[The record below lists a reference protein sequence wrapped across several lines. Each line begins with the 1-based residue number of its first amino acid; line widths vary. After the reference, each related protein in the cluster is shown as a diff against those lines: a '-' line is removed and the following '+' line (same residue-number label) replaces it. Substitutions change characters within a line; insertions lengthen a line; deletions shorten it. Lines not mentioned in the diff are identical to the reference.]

1 AMDRRGVEIGLTQ
14 AGAAKN
20 LEVLRAGR
28 NAVGLA
34 RDAGVRI
41 GFGTDLMGEL
51 EDEQLAG
58 LRLQCEVLGVYE
70 ALRSATSTNAALLR
84 RGDLGRIT
92 LGSCADLVVLDGNP
106 FHEPSILWD
115 ETKKRTVIK
124 DGQIVSPGA
133 LLGAGDLPLDVPV
146 A

>member
-1 AMDRRGVEIGLTQ
+1 MGRRGAEIGLTQ

-58 LRLQCEVLGVYE
+58 IRLQCEVLGVYE

-84 RGDLGRIT
+84 RDDLGRISE
-92 LGSCADLVVLDGNP
+92 GACADVVILDGNP
-106 FHEPSILWD
+106 FDEPSVLWD
-115 ETKKRTVIK
+115 ESRTRTVIK
-124 DGQIVSPGA
+124 
-133 LLGAGDLPLDVPV
+133 AGNVV
-146 A
+146 T